1 MKAQNGSDFP
11 ISDPRLSIDEI
22 FILGNKKTKEK
33 IILREMSLKKGT
45 YGTLDDIKK
54 SIELDKIN
62 IHQYQF
68 IQYRLY

>member
-1 MKAQNGSDFP
+1 LNNNLYLLVFIFILSIPNLKAQNGSDFP

-45 YGTLDDIKK
+45 YG
-54 SIELDKIN
+54 
-62 IHQYQF
+62 
-68 IQYRLY
+68 